1 MVFQFGT
8 EIAYPVPEGTAYGL
22 LMGSGQ
28 VSGIIF
34 IVLLYVLR
42 SSNGLMTLPLTILM
56 ALMIVA
62 FIFTLR
68 VKESA
73 LIQNSLEEDE

>member
-1 MVFQFGT
+1 
-8 EIAYPVPEGTAYGL
+8 
-22 LMGSGQ
+22 
-28 VSGIIF
+28 
-34 IVLLYVLR
+34 VLLYVLR

-73 LIQNSLEEDE
+73 LIQSSLEEDE